1 MKNSIKKVLLGL
13 LLATTAISAHAAT
26 VFSDNFDANALSLNS
41 TPTGWAVTQGTVDT
55 IGDSNFFDFLPG
67 NGRYI
72 DLDGSTSDAGVLS
85 KVFSLTAGTKYTVSF
100 DLAGNRRGAGNDVV
114 NVGFGTTSTTYTLNS
129 TDGFANHSLVFLPAS
144 SGNYTL
150 SFGDTGFDNQ
160 GALLDNVV
168 VNSVVPVPA
177 AIWLFGSGLA
187 GLIAAKRKKNTV

>member
-41 TPTGWAVTQGTVDT
+41 TPTGWTVTDGTVDT
-55 IGDSNFFDFLPG
+55 IGDYNYFDFLPG

-72 DLDGSTSDAGVLS
+72 DLDGSTFDAGVLS

-100 DLAGNRRGAGNDVV
+100 DLAGNRRNAGNDVV
-114 NVGFGTTSTTYTLNS
+114 NVNFGTTGTTYTLNS

>member
-1 MKNSIKKVLLGL
+1 MKNSIKKVLLGM
-13 LLATTAISAHAAT
+13 LLATTAVSAHAAT
-26 VFSDNFDANALSLNS
+26 VFSDNFNANPYVLNS
-41 TPTGWAVTQGTVDT
+41 TPAGWSVSSGTVDT
-55 IGDSNFFDFLPG
+55 IGPNSPFDFIPG
-67 NGRYI
+67 NGMYI
-72 DLDGSTSDAGVLS
+72 DLDGSTGNAGVLS
-85 KVFSLTAGTKYTVSF
+85 KVFNFTAGTKYTVSF
-100 DLAGNRRGAGNDVV
+100 DLAGNRRNAGNDVV
-114 NVGFGTTSTTYTLNS
+114 NVNFGTTATTYTLSS

-150 SFGDTGFDNQ
+150 SFGDVGHDNM

>member
-41 TPTGWAVTQGTVDT
+41 TPTGWTVTDGTVDT
-55 IGDSNFFDFLPG
+55 IGDYNYFDFLPG

-72 DLDGSTSDAGVLS
+72 DLDGSTFDAGVLS

-100 DLAGNRRGAGNDVV
+100 DLAGNRRGAGDDVV
-114 NVGFGTTSTTYTLNS
+114 NVNFGTTGTTYTLNS

>member
-72 DLDGSTSDAGVLS
+72 DLDGSTGDAGVLS
-85 KVFSLTAGTKYTVSF
+85 KVFSFTAGTKYTVSF
-100 DLAGNRRGAGNDVV
+100 DLAGNMRNAGNDIVDV
-114 NVGFGTTSTTYTLNS
+114 NFGTTSTTYTLSS
-129 TDGFANHSLVFLPAS
+129 TDGFANHSLAFLPS
-144 SGNYTL
+144 ISGNYVL
-150 SFGDTGFDNQ
+150 SFGDRGADNM
-160 GALLDNVV
+160 GALLDDVKVV
-168 VNSVVPVPA
+168 TPIPA
-177 AIWLFGSGLA
+177 AIWLFASGLA
-187 GLIAAKRKKNTV
+187 GLMAAKRKKTV